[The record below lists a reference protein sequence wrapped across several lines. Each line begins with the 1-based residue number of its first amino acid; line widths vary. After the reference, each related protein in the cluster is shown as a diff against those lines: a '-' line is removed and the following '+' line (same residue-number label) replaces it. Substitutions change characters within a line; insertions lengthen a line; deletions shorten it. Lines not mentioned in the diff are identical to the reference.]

1 MGGDPM
7 TLNLGEFDW
16 QAVASLLTFAAV
28 AIALWEVNAQRRDVK
43 ARAGH
48 ITQMIGLMLIAF
60 MVGLKSH
67 LEETE
72 PAETEQIRPGESKE
86 KVPSSEQTEASEV
99 IQLPQELRE
108 LAGEIFTVFKD
119 AFVIVEPKRYAP
131 MAKICS
137 QLLIIRAHDSMHRS
151 VAQDL
156 VGDVRSYLTNTLEAP
171 TIGPILPPGWGAKRP

>member
-1 MGGDPM
+1 M

-28 AIALWEVNAQRRDVK
+28 AIALWEVNAQRRDVN
-43 ARAGH
+43 ARARH
-48 ITQMIGLMLIAF
+48 ITQMMGVMLIAF

-72 PAETEQIRPGESKE
+72 PAETEKIEPGESKE
-86 KVPSSEQTEASEV
+86 TVPSSEQTEAAEV
-99 IQLPQELRE
+99 TQLPQELRE

-119 AFVIVEPKRYAP
+119 AFVIVELKHAL
-131 MAKICS
+131 MTKICS

-156 VGDVRSYLTNTLEAP
+156 LGEVRSYLTNTLEVP
-171 TIGPILPPGWGAKRP
+171 TVGPVLPPGWGAKRP